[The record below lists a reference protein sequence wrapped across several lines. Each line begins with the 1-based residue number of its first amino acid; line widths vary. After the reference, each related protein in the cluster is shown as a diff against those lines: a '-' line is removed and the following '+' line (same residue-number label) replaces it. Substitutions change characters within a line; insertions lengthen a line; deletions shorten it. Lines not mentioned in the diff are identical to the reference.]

1 MNSIINVFYDN
12 NSKNSSFSKLVRPIH
27 MSKDWVQ
34 VFYKNQMETLL
45 INISLWPRS
54 TSWTMHQKDQVLLEN
69 SMAGPLARPAWIQHK
84 PTCSSKEIYACLS
97 WPFKVVGHE
106 LFQLIT
112 SYACILFHSSS
123 VKQSSC
129 SSFSMNLNWSVP
141 MTLWRLGN
149 QNRCI
154 YLS

>member
-1 MNSIINVFYDN
+1 MFFMIITLKTVHFQNWSGQFT
-12 NSKNSSFSKLVRPIH
+12 
-27 MSKDWVQ
+27 WVKTECKF
-34 VFYKNQMETLL
+34 FYKNQMETLL